1 MHLERKACFLP
12 CPTVA
17 VFGFLGASDDQNDC
31 VMAAVVAV
39 EVQVTP
45 PAFSKE
51 RFHMVLILI
60 AHFRFH
66 TAVLPHLVKKPRR
79 DWRGKEG
86 GNEGFLKPS
95 QG

>member
-39 EVQVTP
+39 EVQV
-45 PAFSKE
+45 
-51 RFHMVLILI
+51 
-60 AHFRFH
+60 
-66 TAVLPHLVKKPRR
+66 LPRLFQKSVST
-79 DWRGKEG
+79 W
-86 GNEGFLKPS
+86 S
-95 QG
+95 